1 MFCHHCGLEIE
12 VKEKVGRQELC
23 PKCSSPLHC
32 CSHCRFYD
40 ESAHHQCR
48 ETEAEWVR
56 DKAAANFCE
65 YFEPSDSPRR
75 STSSRA
81 DEARNKLDQ
90 LFKN

>member
-1 MFCHHCGLEIE
+1 MFCHQCGLEIE
-12 VKEKVGRQELC
+12 VKVKVGRQELC
-23 PKCSSPLHC
+23 PKCGSHLHC
-32 CSHCRFYD
+32 CFHCRFYD
-40 ESAHHQCR
+40 QNAYHQCR

-65 YFEPSDSPRR
+65 YFEPSDSPSR
-75 STSSRA
+75 SKSSKA